1 MAKAP
6 KRRPG
11 RPPIEKKDRMLVRPM
26 RFTQAEIDEIDAI
39 AGEVGDP
46 VLGRPPWSAVARG
59 LIREALEARRK
70 ARGRR

>member
-1 MAKAP
+1 MVVK
-6 KRRPG
+6 
-11 RPPIEKKDRMLVRPM
+11 PM

-39 AGEVGDP
+39 AREVGDP

>member
-6 KRRPG
+6 KRSRG
-11 RPPIEKKDRMLVRPM
+11 RPKVADDERLIVKPM
-26 RFTQAEIDEIDAI
+26 RFSQAEIEEIEALAEKI
-39 AGEVGDP
+39 GDP

-70 ARGRR
+70 GKR

>member
-6 KRRPG
+6 KRGPG
-11 RPPIEKKDRMLVRPM
+11 RPKVAEEERLIVKPM
-26 RFTQAEIDEIDAI
+26 RFSQTEIDEIQAVAEKI
-39 AGEVGDP
+39 GDP

-70 ARGRR
+70 GKR